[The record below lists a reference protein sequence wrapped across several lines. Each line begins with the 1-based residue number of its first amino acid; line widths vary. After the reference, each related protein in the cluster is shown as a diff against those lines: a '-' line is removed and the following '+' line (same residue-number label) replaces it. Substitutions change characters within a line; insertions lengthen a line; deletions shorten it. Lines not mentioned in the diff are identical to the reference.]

1 MECSRMSSFDFPPP
15 EVVHRLTEEFLWA
28 SDALEAKRVLEAH
41 PWLMSDYIETELRR
55 LQKGMRDK
63 SVFPDVVKVFDVRID
78 QLRRCRELG
87 TTAGLFG
94 QSVDYLADSPGTAT
108 ARELVRGS
116 PYMLS
121 DEFLS
126 LIDASGSAAQEE
138 GDHRT
143 ASRYA
148 FVRALLD
155 DCRTLGI
162 DVTFDRYS
170 VDST

>member
-1 MECSRMSSFDFPPP
+1 MNSFDFPPP
-15 EVVHRLTEEFLWA
+15 EVVHQLTEEFLWA
-28 SDALEAKRVLEAH
+28 SDAHEAKRVLEAH
-41 PWLMSDYIETELRR
+41 PWLMSDYIETELRS

-63 SVFPDVVKVFDVRID
+63 NVFPEIVKVFELRID

-94 QSVDYLADSPGTAT
+94 LSVDYLADSPGTAT

-121 DEFLS
+121 DELLS
-126 LIDASGSAAQEE
+126 LLDASGSAAQED
-138 GDHRT
+138 GDYRT

-155 DCRTLGI
+155 DCRTLGV
-162 DVTFDRYS
+162 DVTLDRYS
-170 VDST
+170 IDST